1 MDFNWLQTFVVA
13 AETENFRRASELL
26 YISQPSVTFHIKQ
39 LEKEIGVS
47 LFLRDGKKIKL
58 TEEGRTFLKHARHL
72 IHSYQKGLEEMNR
85 RNQGFTKTLSI
96 AISPLIAETIL
107 PHVLKRYLN
116 DYPHV
121 EISVKI
127 VESAEIEKAVLD
139 ESVDIGL
146 SCLQGNHPKT
156 FSRLLSKDQ
165 VILVCSHD
173 GMDSETAAPLDEE
186 EVLTRNYVLTHNHPG
201 YWDEL
206 TTTIKQKYP
215 STRMMKV
222 SQTHI
227 TKRFIAEGLGVSFL
241 PESVVRREM
250 LEGRLMEVVCHSIQL
265 PEAATYAVYK
275 YEHTLQLE
283 FLAYLSR
290 YRL

>member
-39 LEKEIGVS
+39 LEKAIGVS
-47 LFLRDGKKIKL
+47 LFNREGKKIKL
-58 TEEGRTFLKHARHL
+58 TEEGRTFLKHARKL
-72 IHSYQKGLEEMNR
+72 ISSYQQSLEEMNR
-85 RNQGFTKTLSI
+85 SNQGFTRTLSI

-121 EISVKI
+121 EISVMI
-127 VESAEIEKAVLD
+127 LESTEIEKAVLD
-139 ESVDIGL
+139 ENVDIGL
-146 SCLQGNHPKT
+146 SCLKGNHPET
-156 FSRLLSKDQ
+156 ISRILSKDP

-173 GMDSETAAPLDEE
+173 GMDSESAIPLDEE
-186 EVLTRNYVLTHNHPG
+186 EVLTNNYVLTHNHPG

-206 TTTIKQKYP
+206 TTIIKQKFP
-215 STRMMKV
+215 SIRMMKV

-227 TKRFIAEGLGVSFL
+227 TKRFIVEGLGVSFL
-241 PESVVRREM
+241 PESVVRREL
-250 LEGRLMEVVCHSIQL
+250 LEGRLMEVNCHSIQL
-265 PEAATYAVYK
+265 PEASTFAVIK
-275 YEHTLQLE
+275 YEHSLQLE
-283 FLAYLSR
+283 FLEYLSR

>member
-1 MDFNWLQTFVVA
+1 MDFNWLQTFIVA

-39 LEKEIGVS
+39 LEKEVGVS
-47 LFLRDGKKIKL
+47 LFNRDGKKIKL
-58 TEEGRTFLKHARHL
+58 TEEGRTFLKHARKL
-72 IHSYQKGLEEMNR
+72 ILSYQQSLEEMNR
-85 RNQGFTKTLSI
+85 SNQGFTRTLSI

-127 VESAEIEKAVLD
+127 LESTEIEKAVLD
-139 ESVDIGL
+139 ETVDIGL
-146 SCLQGNHPKT
+146 SCLKGNHPET
-156 FSRLLSKDQ
+156 ISRILSNDP

-173 GMDSETAAPLDEE
+173 GMDSESAIPLDEE
-186 EVLTRNYVLTHNHPG
+186 EVLTTNYVLTHNHPG

-206 TTTIKQKYP
+206 STTIKQKYP

-227 TKRFIAEGLGVSFL
+227 TKRFIVEGLGVSFL
-241 PESVVRREM
+241 PETVVRREL
-250 LEGRLMEVVCHSIQL
+250 LEGRLMEVTCHSIQL
-265 PEAATYAVYK
+265 PEASTYAVIK
-275 YEHTLQLE
+275 YEHSLQLE
-283 FLAYLSR
+283 FLEYLSR